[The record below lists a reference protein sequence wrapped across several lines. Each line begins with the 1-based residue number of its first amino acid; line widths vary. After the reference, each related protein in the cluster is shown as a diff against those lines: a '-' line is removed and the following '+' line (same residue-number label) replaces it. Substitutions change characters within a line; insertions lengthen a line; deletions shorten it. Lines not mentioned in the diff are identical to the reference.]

1 MYIINLKI
9 NNMKSLIG
17 KIFRPI
23 AQSYADFLI
32 SRLEVCD
39 NLFEYQS
46 LMEQAVLLD
55 YICTDEFNI
64 YLD

>member
-1 MYIINLKI
+1 
-9 NNMKSLIG
+9 MKSLIS
-17 KIFRPI
+17 KIIRPV
-23 AQSYADFLI
+23 AQTYANFLI

-55 YICTDEFNI
+55 YICTEDFNI

>member
-1 MYIINLKI
+1 
-9 NNMKSLIG
+9 MKSLIG

-23 AQSYADFLI
+23 AQSYANFI
-32 SRLEVCD
+32 ITRLETCD

>member
-1 MYIINLKI
+1 
-9 NNMKSLIG
+9 MKTLIG

-23 AQSYADFLI
+23 AQPYANFLI

-46 LMEQAVLLD
+46 LMEQAVFLD
-55 YICTDEFNI
+55 YVSEEFNI
-64 YLD
+64 ELN